1 MVFKRDL
8 ILISFGRLAT
18 ALIAL
23 VSIRAATSF
32 LSPEKYGQLAILI
45 AIQMLCGL
53 FLINPI
59 GQHINLH
66 THAWW
71 DEGSL
76 ASRLKS
82 YGKYII
88 FTAFLGALL
97 SLAIIP
103 NNWTD
108 AIYAMA
114 IIFLMIISSTWNAT
128 LIPML
133 NMLGFRATSILLTI
147 ATASISLISSII
159 FVFFWQS
166 AISWFAGQALGM
178 LIGAVCAYFFFRSRT
193 SSFSSTKIR
202 KPLLTR
208 EVLLTYCLP
217 LAVAAGLMWIQLSGY
232 RFIIEYYWGLTQLGF
247 FVIGLQLSA
256 QIWAL
261 AESLAVQFLYPFFFR
276 KISEYTNEGQVKKAF
291 SDLLNTLIPV
301 YLLLAGFTVLAAP
314 YLMKLLVSAEYR
326 EAWGFMIVGAI
337 VELCRAL
344 GNTLSNAAHARRDTK
359 SLTTPY
365 AAGVVVILSF
375 LFAAGELKLDIDW
388 AGLALTSG
396 ATSMLISMLITMY
409 RQVNF
414 KLDVL
419 RCSFSLTAMLIMILS
434 VFYLPVARDWK
445 NIILVLMTIS
455 FFAACS
461 LFLVLWKNPATLSLL
476 SAQLRKI

>member
-1 MVFKRDL
+1 
-8 ILISFGRLAT
+8 
-18 ALIAL
+18 
-23 VSIRAATSF
+23 
-32 LSPEKYGQLAILI
+32 
-45 AIQMLCGL
+45 MLCGL

-76 ASRLKS
+76 AARLKS

-147 ATASISLISSII
+147 ATASTSLISSII

-178 LIGAVCAYFFFRSRT
+178 LIGAVFAYFFFRSRT

-261 AESLAVQFLYPFFFR
+261 AESLAIQFLYPFFFR
-276 KISEYTNEGQVKKAF
+276 KISEYTNEEQVKKAF

-365 AAGVVVILSF
+365 AAGVVIILSF

-396 ATSMLISMLITMY
+396 ATSMLIIMLITMY

-434 VFYLPVARDWK
+434 IFYLPVAHDWK

-476 SAQLRKI
+476 SAQLRKT